1 MKEINGELTNPK
13 AVDFESETGR
23 SRRGEVGVERV
34 KSLESE
40 ETRDIASSTH
50 AFGD

>member
-23 SRRGEVGVERV
+23 SRRGGGGGRR
-34 KSLESE
+34 ESE
-40 ETRDIASSTH
+40 ESRE
-50 AFGD
+50 